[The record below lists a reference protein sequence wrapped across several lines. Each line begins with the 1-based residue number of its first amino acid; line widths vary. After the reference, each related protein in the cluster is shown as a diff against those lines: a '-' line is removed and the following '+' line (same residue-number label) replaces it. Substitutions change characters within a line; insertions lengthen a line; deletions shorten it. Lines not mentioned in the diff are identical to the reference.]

1 MTIQVNL
8 EEAQQQFA
16 QLFSQVLQGEE
27 IIIIDGQERAR
38 LTPTK
43 PTISSQ
49 SGRVPGIDEG
59 HFFVP
64 DDFDELLPPKYYQS
78 FYWKKLSKKME
89 AILDTNALILL
100 GFMLQPNLLLR
111 R

>member
-27 IIIIDGQERAR
+27 IIIIVDGQERAR

-43 PTISSQ
+43 PTISSD
-49 SGRVPGIDEG
+49 SLSERIPGIDEG
-59 HFFVP
+59 RFVVP
-64 DDFDELLPPKYYQS
+64 DDFDDPLPPD
-78 FYWKKLSKKME
+78 
-89 AILDTNALILL
+89 ILQAFT
-100 GFMLQPNLLLR
+100 GES
-111 R
+111 